1 MLEQTLSSVS
11 ETATALGCSWTNTW
25 TAASAPT
32 VSPSGSDRT
41 SRQPRLRTPGLH
53 ARERRRA
60 SRTSNPYLANVILSR
75 PRDQRSSR
83 RDRPGTLRDGDDV
96 MITGMVVVAL
106 PLAPLVVAVMF
117 LSDEHE
123 RKSK

>member
-1 MLEQTLSSVS
+1 
-11 ETATALGCSWTNTW
+11 
-25 TAASAPT
+25 
-32 VSPSGSDRT
+32 
-41 SRQPRLRTPGLH
+41 
-53 ARERRRA
+53 
-60 SRTSNPYLANVILSR
+60 
-75 PRDQRSSR
+75 
-83 RDRPGTLRDGDDV
+83 

>member
-1 MLEQTLSSVS
+1 
-11 ETATALGCSWTNTW
+11 
-25 TAASAPT
+25 
-32 VSPSGSDRT
+32 
-41 SRQPRLRTPGLH
+41 
-53 ARERRRA
+53 
-60 SRTSNPYLANVILSR
+60 VILSR
-75 PRDQRSSR
+75 PRDQKTSR